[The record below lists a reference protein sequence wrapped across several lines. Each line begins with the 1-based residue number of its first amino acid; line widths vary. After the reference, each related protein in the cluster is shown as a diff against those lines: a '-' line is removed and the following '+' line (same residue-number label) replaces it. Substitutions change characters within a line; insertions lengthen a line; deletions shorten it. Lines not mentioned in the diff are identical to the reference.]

1 MATSKGSWFRVPG
14 SRFRFAADERGTLEP
29 ETLEP
34 LLLCPERTAAAAGRL
49 RVRVVEDE
57 SFADEIR
64 VVVEHGPVQ
73 EEQALLVHKELGA
86 FGPLEYLVAGPRD
99 FFPRERIAQARAAAA
114 LHADAQAALVDA
126 LLGHQRADL
135 ARRRF

>member
-1 MATSKGSWFRVPG
+1 MMQGVHVPRSRVQGSN
-14 SRFRFAADERGTLEP
+14 SERGTVEP
-29 ETLEP
+29 GTLEP
-34 LLLCPERTAAAAGRL
+34 LLRPERTAAAAGRL

-99 FFPRERIAQARAAAA
+99 FFPRE
-114 LHADAQAALVDA
+114 
-126 LLGHQRADL
+126 
-135 ARRRF
+135 